1 MLKPPGD
8 PAAYP
13 QDPRSKLAIPGLPDG
28 TYVYV
33 QDEFGRVFVLHDGP
47 HLHPRV
53 LGEARLAMYA
63 GDLTIQAHQVIDITN
78 LSGTFE
84 FDDPHGLLEVVRWLK
99 EQGWQVAPGAVRFF
113 ACDGMTPPVTLN

>member
-1 MLKPPGD
+1 MLKA
-8 PAAYP
+8 PADATPYP
-13 QDPRSKLAIPGLPDG
+13 QDPRSQLAGRGLPDG

-33 QDEFGRVFVLHDGP
+33 QNEQGLIYVLPDGP

-53 LGEARLAMYA
+53 LGGGRLAMYA
-63 GDLTIQAHQVIDITN
+63 GDLTIQSSRLTDVTN

-84 FDDPHGLLEVVRWLK
+84 FDDLQGLLDVVLQFQV
-99 EQGWQVAPGAVRFF
+99 QGLQVEPGAARFF